1 MNKPMPEQPL
11 SRLWTANYTRA
22 WVANFLLFFSF
33 MIMAPLFPVYLSTE
47 FGADKDTI
55 GWVLAG
61 YSITAVLARFVS
73 GWLVDSF
80 PRMVV
85 LVTSYVVFTLCTGV
99 YS

>member
-1 MNKPMPEQPL
+1 MVM
-11 SRLWTANYTRA
+11 T
-22 WVANFLLFFSF
+22 
-33 MIMAPLFPVYLSTE
+33 PLFPVYLSSE

-85 LVTSYVVFTLCTGV
+85 LVVSYLLFTVCNL
-99 YS
+99 SIFLI